1 MSKVEVWSYDQI
13 TNPEFKTE
21 IAKTICDTNGLVD
34 LQLSDGTIRVSRR
47 MAWLNLYWM
56 SIPLKFGIPVAKRH
70 FIKRIS

>member
-34 LQLSDGTIRVSRR
+34 L
-47 MAWLNLYWM
+47 
-56 SIPLKFGIPVAKRH
+56 
-70 FIKRIS
+70 

>member
-34 LQLSDGTIRVSRR
+34 LQLSDGTIRVSI
-47 MAWLNLYWM
+47 LDEY
-56 SIPLKFGIPVAKRH
+56 SIKIRYT
-70 FIKRIS
+70 SS